1 MRTIGFNE
9 VGRRQRAE
17 VNADRLTRAEAVARV
32 DAMLAARDAPGAR
45 IYKPLKPPPAT
56 FAPRVTR
63 AAERDAAAY
72 QAGTTSLEEVATH
85 WGYDHGR
92 PVPKYR

>member
-56 FAPRVTR
+56 FVPRVTR
-63 AAERDAAAY
+63 AAERDAAEYNAMIRGPERVWY
-72 QAGTTSLEEVATH
+72 GGMQERRG
-85 WGYDHGR
+85 DR
-92 PVPKYR
+92 